1 MPNREE
7 PQREGSRSPSKLDTV
22 RRSPLSIIF
31 LRLVKWTSRGRVAL
45 QGQTILKIGLVI
57 VIAFVLMTV
66 IANKFPLITGY
77 HPTLYRDAPRLQP
90 PSLHHWMGTDHLQ
103 RDVFSRILA
112 GGYASLIVA
121 FSAVA
126 LSMAAGSTLGWI
138 SGFVGGWLDRV
149 LSLAMD
155 AIYSFPS
162 MILAI
167 VLVAMFGSGIAPMIW
182 AVAFVYIPTYF
193 RVTRAEVLQVRETT
207 YVEAIRAVGAS
218 SARIIVR
225 HVAPNTVNAIMAVSS
240 FNLADAILTVAALS
254 FLGFGL
260 PPPAPDWGFDI
271 QNGQKFLQSGAWWL
285 ITFPGL
291 MIIILSLGFGLIG
304 EGISDLVNPRRRRK
318 RKRL

>member
-1 MPNREE
+1 MSS
-7 PQREGSRSPSKLDTV
+7 SRHDNTEI
-22 RRSPLSIIF
+22 RRPMVSRAIDWLIRKI
-31 LRLVKWTSRGRVAL
+31 SRGRHEL
-45 QGQTILKIGLVI
+45 RGQNILKIGLYI
-57 VIAFVLMTV
+57 VLAFIVMTAV
-66 IANKFPLITGY
+66 AVRFPTLTGY
-77 HPTLYRDAPRLQP
+77 HPTLYRDAPRLQA
-90 PSLHHWMGTDHLQ
+90 PSPSHWMGTDQLQ

-112 GGYASLIVA
+112 GGRASLIVA

-126 LSMAAGSTLGWI
+126 LSMIVGSVLGWI
-138 SGFVGGWLDRV
+138 SGFTGGWLDRV
-149 LSLAMD
+149 LSLTMD

-167 VLVAMFGSGIAPMIW
+167 VLVAMFGAGLSPMIF
-182 AVAFVYIPTYF
+182 AVGFVYIPTYF

-207 YVEAIRAVGAS
+207 YIEAIRAIGAS
-218 SARIIVR
+218 KTRIVLR

-271 QNGQKFLQSGAWWL
+271 QNGQKYLQSGAWWL

-291 MIIILSLGFGLIG
+291 MIIFLSLGFGLVG
-304 EGISDLVNPRRRRK
+304 EGISDLVNPK
-318 RKRL
+318 RKRSRKRI